1 MQALRGWDIL
11 QAKKHCLSW
20 QNLLIAAESR
30 QVKRQIFT
38 PGLSMGKS
46 VRALFAVLFLSS
58 SVWLCAQ
65 KIGAQTTTSPAPAII
80 PLDQIHEGM
89 RGTALTVFQG
99 VKPES
104 MDVEVLG
111 VMHNVNGPK
120 GDIILV
126 RLHGTKPEY
135 TGVVA
140 GMSGS
145 PVYFDGKLAG
155 ALAFRIGEFSKEPIA
170 GVTPIEEMLE
180 INASDHRPAIMRA
193 SLPDGNLPD
202 GNRANAKSV
211 NTGGAMQTASPG
223 ESSGLPIQSY
233 GNYLQP
239 IETPLVFN
247 GFSAETLQR
256 YGSQLAAAGIV
267 PVMGIGSS
275 SNSKQPEPIEAGS
288 AVSAVLVRGD
298 MDIAATCTVTYV
310 DPQRLLACGHP
321 LLQFGDVDL
330 PMTKA
335 TVLAT
340 LPSPMNAFKIVNTT
354 ETIGAFVQDRQNGI
368 MGVPG
373 QESKMI
379 PVTVALH
386 TGSATKEFHYEV
398 LNNARLSPLAMMA
411 TVFNALH
418 GTNEYGED
426 VTYRMNGAL
435 SVKGYPD
442 VTLRNMFAPQDNG
455 QPAAALAAA
464 SIGERFG
471 RIYSNPFDAPDVLGV
486 KLDFDLVSERR
497 SARLEASRTDL
508 TEARPGDEIMVETV
522 IRPYRGERLVRQIP
536 IKIPTSTSVGTLHI
550 LVSDGETLDRLH
562 RGTPMMNRG
571 LGLAPTIA
579 LLNRERA
586 NDRVYISLIESD
598 PEAMIADKV
607 MPTLPLSVMNVMD
620 NMRGTQDMVVLG
632 ESSVSEASTEPL
644 DYVVSG
650 AQMLTINI
658 K

>member
-1 MQALRGWDIL
+1 M
-11 QAKKHCLSW
+11 
-20 QNLLIAAESR
+20 
-30 QVKRQIFT
+30 
-38 PGLSMGKS
+38 
-46 VRALFAVLFLSS
+46 
-58 SVWLCAQ
+58 
-65 KIGAQTTTSPAPAII
+65 

-89 RGTALTVFQG
+89 KGTALTVFQG

-111 VMHNVNGPK
+111 VMHNANGPK

-180 INASDHRPAIMRA
+180 INALDHTSTRSQTPAT
-193 SLPDGNLPD
+193 L
-202 GNRANAKSV
+202 RANAADGSLSHQ
-211 NTGGAMQTASPG
+211 NATAQTASPG
-223 ESSGLPIQSY
+223 ERASVPAQSY
-233 GNYLQP
+233 SNYLTP

-247 GFSAETLQR
+247 GFSADTLER
-256 YGSQLAAAGIV
+256 YSSQFAAAGIV
-267 PVMGIGSS
+267 PVMGIGSA
-275 SNSKQPEPIEAGS
+275 SNRKQPEPIEAGS

-321 LLQFGDVDL
+321 LLQFGEVDL

-340 LPSPMNAFKIVNTT
+340 LPSPLNAFKIVNTT
-354 ETIGAFVQDRQNGI
+354 ETFGAFVQDRQNGI

-373 QESKMI
+373 RESKMI
-379 PVTVALH
+379 PVTVAMH
-386 TGSATKEFHYEV
+386 IQEEHGSTGHSSATKEFHYEV
-398 LNNARLSPLAMMA
+398 LNNARLSPVAMMA

-426 VTYRMNGAL
+426 ITYRMKGVL

-442 VTLRNMFAPQDNG
+442 VTLRNMYAPQDNG

-471 RIYSNPFDAPDVLGV
+471 RIYSNPFDAPDIQGV
-486 KLDFDLVSERR
+486 KLDFDLVRERR
-497 SARLEASRTDL
+497 SARLEAARTDM
-508 TEARPGDEIMVETV
+508 TEARPGDEITVETV

-536 IKIPTSTSVGTLHI
+536 IRIPTSTSKGTLRI
-550 LVSDGETLDRLH
+550 LVSDGDTLDRMH

-579 LLNRERA
+579 LLNQEH
-586 NDRVYISLIESD
+586 N
-598 PEAMIADKV
+598 
-607 MPTLPLSVMNVMD
+607 
-620 NMRGTQDMVVLG
+620 
-632 ESSVSEASTEPL
+632 
-644 DYVVSG
+644 
-650 AQMLTINI
+650 
-658 K
+658 

>member
-1 MQALRGWDIL
+1 MGTAVRSLAALL
-11 QAKKHCLSW
+11 Y
-20 QNLLIAAESR
+20 
-30 QVKRQIFT
+30 F
-38 PGLSMGKS
+38 
-46 VRALFAVLFLSS
+46 SS
-58 SVWLCAQ
+58 SVWVTAQ
-65 KIGAQTTTSPAPAII
+65 NVPAQDRPSPTII
-80 PLDQIHEGM
+80 PLNQIHEGM
-89 RGTALTVFQG
+89 KGIALTVFQG

-180 INASDHRPAIMRA
+180 INALDHRPAPARA
-193 SLPDGNLPD
+193 DAPA
-202 GNRANAKSV
+202 ANPPAANSPA
-211 NTGGAMQTASPG
+211 NSPNQSGTTQTASPG
-223 ESSGLPIQSY
+223 ESLALSAQNYS
-233 GNYLQP
+233 YLQP

-247 GFSAETLQR
+247 GFSNQTLQR
-256 YGSQLAAAGIV
+256 YASQFAAAGIV
-267 PVMGIGSS
+267 PVMGIGSAS
-275 SNSKQPEPIEAGS
+275 DRRQPEPIEAGS

-321 LLQFGDVDL
+321 LLQFGEVDL

-340 LPSPMNAFKIVNTT
+340 LPSPLNAFKIVNTT
-354 ETIGAFVQDRQNGI
+354 ETVGAFVQDRQNGI

-373 QESKMI
+373 RESKMI
-379 PVTVALH
+379 PVTVAMH
-386 TGSATKEFHYEV
+386 SGRGTATKEFHYEV

-426 VTYRMNGAL
+426 ITYRMNGVL

-464 SIGERFG
+464 TIGDRFG
-471 RIYSNPFDAPDVLGV
+471 RIYTNAFDVPDVQGV
-486 KLDFDLVSERR
+486 KLDFELVRERR
-497 SARLEASRTDL
+497 SARLEAARTDM
-508 TEARPGDEIMVETV
+508 TEARPGDQIMVETV
-522 IRPYRGERLVRQIP
+522 IRPYRGERLVRQIA
-536 IKIPTSTSVGTLHI
+536 IRIPTSASKGTLRI
-550 LVSDGETLDRLH
+550 LVSDGDTLDRMH
-562 RGTPMMNRG
+562 RGTPMMNHG

-579 LLNRERA
+579 LLNKERA
-586 NDRVYISLIESD
+586 NDRVYVSLLDSD
-598 PEAMIADKV
+598 PEAMVADKV

-632 ESSVSEASTEPL
+632 ESSVSEASTDPL

-650 AQMLTINI
+650 AQMLTIGI

>member
-1 MQALRGWDIL
+1 
-11 QAKKHCLSW
+11 
-20 QNLLIAAESR
+20 
-30 QVKRQIFT
+30 
-38 PGLSMGKS
+38 MGKVARSLS
-46 VRALFAVLFLSS
+46 VLLCLSS
-58 SVWLCAQ
+58 SLTVTAQ
-65 KIGAQTTTSPAPAII
+65 KIAKQDTPTPAVIPAAIVTPAIM
-80 PLDQIHEGM
+80 PLNQIHEGM
-89 RGTALTVFQG
+89 KGTALTVFQG
-99 VKPES
+99 VKPEP

-111 VMHNVNGPK
+111 VMRNVNGPK

-180 INASDHRPAIMRA
+180 INALDRRPEPAPMRA
-193 SLPDGNLPD
+193 GLSNSGQPDP
-202 GNRANAKSV
+202 NA
-211 NTGGAMQTASPG
+211 AAQTASPG
-223 ESSGLPIQSY
+223 ESPVLPAENYS
-233 GNYLQP
+233 NYLKP

-247 GFSAETLQR
+247 GFSNETLQR
-256 YGSQLAAAGIV
+256 YASQFAAAGIV
-267 PVMGIGSS
+267 PVMGIGSAS
-275 SNSKQPEPIEAGS
+275 DGKQPEPIEPGS

-310 DPQRLLACGHP
+310 DPERLLACGHP
-321 LLQFGDVDL
+321 LLQFGEVDL

-340 LPSPMNAFKIVNTT
+340 LPSPLNAFKIVNTT
-354 ETIGAFVQDRQNGI
+354 ETVGAFVQDRQNGI

-373 QESKMI
+373 RESKMI
-379 PVTVALH
+379 PVTVTMHAQ
-386 TGSATKEFHYEV
+386 GEQVQGKNGAATKEFHYEI

-418 GTNEYGED
+418 GTNDYGED
-426 VTYRMNGAL
+426 ITYRMKGVL

-455 QPAAALAAA
+455 QPAAALVAAT
-464 SIGERFG
+464 IGDRFG
-471 RIYSNPFDAPDVLGV
+471 RIYSNPFDAPDIQGV
-486 KLDFDLVSERR
+486 KLDFDLVRERR
-497 SARLEASRTDL
+497 SARLEASRTDV
-508 TEARPGDEIMVETV
+508 TEARPGDRIMVETV
-522 IRPYRGERLVRQIP
+522 VRPYRGERLVRQIP
-536 IKIPTSTSVGTLHI
+536 IRIPTSTSKGTLRI
-550 LVSDGETLDRLH
+550 LVSDGDTLDRMR

-579 LLNRERA
+579 LLNKERS
-586 NDRVYISLIESD
+586 NDRVYVSLLGSD
-598 PEAMIADKV
+598 PEAMVADKV
-607 MPTLPLSVMNVMD
+607 MPTLPLSIMNVMD
-620 NMRGTQDMVVLG
+620 NMRGTQEMVVLG
-632 ESSVSEASTEPL
+632 ESSVGEASTDSL

-650 AQMLTINI
+650 VQMLTINI

>member
-1 MQALRGWDIL
+1 
-11 QAKKHCLSW
+11 
-20 QNLLIAAESR
+20 
-30 QVKRQIFT
+30 
-38 PGLSMGKS
+38 
-46 VRALFAVLFLSS
+46 
-58 SVWLCAQ
+58 
-65 KIGAQTTTSPAPAII
+65 
-80 PLDQIHEGM
+80 
-89 RGTALTVFQG
+89 
-99 VKPES
+99 
-104 MDVEVLG
+104 
-111 VMHNVNGPK
+111 
-120 GDIILV
+120 
-126 RLHGTKPEY
+126 
-135 TGVVA
+135 
-140 GMSGS
+140 
-145 PVYFDGKLAG
+145 
-155 ALAFRIGEFSKEPIA
+155 
-170 GVTPIEEMLE
+170 
-180 INASDHRPAIMRA
+180 MRA

-256 YGSQLAAAGIV
+256 YGSQFAAAGIV